1 MNSYI
6 MNFAVYSFA
15 IMGFFVALLLV
26 YKKAVNSD
34 KILNKKNFLKV
45 ESTLKLSPVKSIYV
59 IKAGNERFL
68 IAGDTSNTTMLA
80 KLEDN
85 QENEEYIDNEDQY
98 VSISPLKMLK
108 KSVRS

>member
-15 IMGFFVALLLV
+15 IMGFFVMLLLV
-26 YKKAVNSD
+26 YKKAINPD
-34 KILNKKNFLKV
+34 KMLNKKNFLKV
-45 ESTLKLSPVKSIYV
+45 ENTLKLSPVKSIYV

-68 IAGDTSNTTMLA
+68 VAGDTANTTMLA

-85 QENEEYIDNEDQY
+85 QDDEDYINNDEQN
-98 VSISPLKMLK
+98 VSISPIRILK